1 MVKGGDAVPCGL
13 EGKCNNLWLHLKK
26 IYQLRDPQTLEDA
39 IRYGYLWYEES
50 AESRSGFQLL
60 LCQLQRFIVG
70 FTKRDQ
76 ERM

>member
-1 MVKGGDAVPCGL
+1 MWVGREVQQLMVTF
-13 EGKCNNLWLHLKK
+13 KK

-39 IRYGYLWYEES
+39 IRYGYLWYKES
-50 AESRSGFQLL
+50 AESGSGFQLL

-76 ERM
+76 ERMYDPLGLAA